1 MRCKLGVVANLLLEV
16 SVMSSIIGNNIN
28 SAIVSGMSGIQNAYE
43 GMTQASVNL
52 AQRAAQ
58 TSVELNGTGDVLA
71 NASINSLSNVRNTL
85 PQNVGSVTDDLI
97 SLQINSKNALASA
110 KVVDTAFDTVG
121 TIIDTLT

>member
-1 MRCKLGVVANLLLEV
+1 MLLVGRTRCNVEV
-16 SVMSSIIGNNIN
+16 ENMSSIIGSNIN
-28 SAIVSGMSGIQNAYE
+28 SAIVSGMSGIQNAYA

-58 TSVELNGTGDVLA
+58 TSVELNGTSDVLS
-71 NASINSLSNVRNTL
+71 NASINNLSNVRNTL
-85 PQNVGSVTDDLI
+85 PKNAGSMTDDLI

>member
-1 MRCKLGVVANLLLEV
+1 MRCKFGVVANLLLEV

-71 NASINSLSNVRNTL
+71 NASNTL